1 MRNSVGPVILG
12 ISLMVS
18 GCHKQADQSQPA
30 AAQTAVTQIA
40 WREGDVDDAFAEAK
54 EAKKP
59 VLLYWGAKWCPPCN
73 LMKQTL
79 FKDPAFIAET
89 ANFIPVHLDGDA
101 KDAQNWGE
109 KFGIAGYPT
118 VIILTP
124 DRQEVTR
131 LAGGSTASQLAD
143 VLKVAAT
150 RTTSTEDLLKRADD
164 PAGLSPDDW
173 RLLSSFDW
181 FDDPKHFGDYPKAA
195 AYLGKLA
202 QAAPDPAMK
211 RHFALTGLL
220 MATGT
225 SDKPKLTADQ
235 QAQVRAILP
244 AILSNYD
251 EVKAN
256 RQEVGSAAGLI
267 LALPDPAARKALGG
281 TLTAALD
288 RMAADESIPL
298 YDRLATAQAEITL
311 SKGENGGKVAP
322 DVMAK
327 VRQRVAMADK
337 AATDP
342 QMRQAV
348 MPSAGDLLADAGDKA
363 GAETLWKAELP
374 HAVAPY
380 YFMVDLAGLKEDAKD
395 YPAAIGWLRQA
406 AETAQGPATR
416 IQWAIFYSTGVIRMT
431 PDDKAAVEQS
441 AGMVIDALGANSSG
455 YAERTSKK
463 ADDWAKKLRDW
474 SGKHNGA
481 EVLTRLDAKMGQAC
495 ATGGCK
501 DVLKA

>member
-1 MRNSVGPVILG
+1 MRGSV
-12 ISLMVS
+12 SLMMLGVALAVA
-18 GCHKQADQSQPA
+18 GCHKQADSSNA
-30 AAQTAVTQIA
+30 AATQASTQQIA

-101 KDAQNWGE
+101 KDAQLWGE
-109 KFGIAGYPT
+109 KFGIQGYPT

-131 LAGGSTASQLAD
+131 LSGGSTAGQLAD

-150 RTTSTEDLLKRADD
+150 RTSSTEDLLKRADN
-164 PAGLSPDDW
+164 PASLSADDW
-173 RLLSSFDW
+173 RLLASFDW
-181 FDDPKHFGDYPKAA
+181 FDDPKHFGDYKQTGT
-195 AYLGKLA
+195 YVGKLA
-202 QAAPDPAMK
+202 AAAPDPAMK

-220 MATGT
+220 LASGMD
-225 SDKPKLTADQ
+225 DKPKLTADQ

-244 AILSNYD
+244 AILANYD

-256 RQEVGSAAGLI
+256 RQEVGSAAGLV
-267 LALPDPAARKALGG
+267 LALPDPAEQKALGD

-288 RMAADESIPL
+288 RMAADDSIPL
-298 YDRLATAQAEITL
+298 YDRLATAEAEITL
-311 SKGENGGKVAP
+311 SKGENDGKVTP

-327 VRQRVAMADK
+327 VRQRVALADK
-337 AATDP
+337 TAIDP

-348 MPSAGDLLADAGDKA
+348 MPSAGDLLSEAGDKA
-363 GAETLWKAELP
+363 GAEALWKAELP
-374 HAVAPY
+374 KAVAPY

-395 YPAAIGWLRQA
+395 YPAAIGWLKQA

-416 IQWAIFYSTGVIRMT
+416 IQWAIFYSNGVMRMT

-441 AGMVIDALGANSSG
+441 AGMVIDTLGQNSSG
-455 YAERTSKK
+455 YAERTEKK
-463 ADDWAKKLRDW
+463 SGDWAKKLRDW
-474 SGKHNGA
+474 SGKHSGA
-481 EVLTRLDAKMGQAC
+481 DVLARLDAKMGQVC
-495 ATGGCK
+495 AKGGCK

>member
-1 MRNSVGPVILG
+1 MRNSVSLAMLG
-12 ISLMVS
+12 IALSVA
-18 GCHKQADQSQPA
+18 GCHKQTDQSQA
-30 AAQTAVTQIA
+30 STATASTRQIA

-54 EAKKP
+54 EAKKS

-101 KDAQNWGE
+101 KDAQLWGE
-109 KFGIAGYPT
+109 KFGIQGYPT

-131 LAGGSTASQLAD
+131 LSGGSTAGQLAD

-150 RTTSTEDLLKRADD
+150 RTSSTEDLLKRADN
-164 PAGLSPDDW
+164 PVSLSADDW
-173 RLLSSFDW
+173 RLLASFDW
-181 FDDPKHFGDYPKAA
+181 FDDPKHFGDTKQTGIYV
-195 AYLGKLA
+195 GKLTA
-202 QAAPDPAMK
+202 AAPDPAMK

-220 MATGT
+220 LATGT
-225 SDKPKLTADQ
+225 DDKPRLDAGQ

-244 AILSNYD
+244 AILANYD

-267 LALPDPAARKALGG
+267 LALPDLAERKALGD

-288 RMAADESIPL
+288 RVAADDSIPL

-311 SKGENGGKVAP
+311 SKGENGGKVTP

-327 VRQRVAMADK
+327 VRQRIALADK
-337 AATDP
+337 QATDP

-348 MPSAGDLLADAGDKA
+348 MPSAGDMLSDAGDKA
-363 GAETLWKAELP
+363 GAEKLWKAELP
-374 HAVAPY
+374 KAVAPY
-380 YFMVDLAGLKEDAKD
+380 YFMVDLAGLKEEAKD

-416 IQWAIFYSTGVIRMT
+416 IQWAIFYANGVMRMT

-441 AGMVIDALGANSSG
+441 ASMVIDALGANSSG
-455 YAERTSKK
+455 YAERTEKK
-463 ADDWAKKLRDW
+463 SADWAKKLRDW
-474 SGKHNGA
+474 SGQHDGA
-481 EVLTRLDAKMGQAC
+481 AVLAKLDAKMGGAC
-495 ATGGCK
+495 AKGGCK
-501 DVLKA
+501 DVLKG